1 MMPTGEYSIPIKK
14 KGDRYR
20 RVWAVVKEIPSGCV
34 ATDGQIAALCGH
46 PRHARLVGYAL
57 HALPQDA
64 IIPWHRV
71 INSRGQISLPAH
83 SAEYQQ
89 QRQRLLGEGIE
100 FHGNTVDLK
109 LFGWSTS
116 PDELL
121 WG

>member
-1 MMPTGEYSIPIKK
+1 MTTYG
-14 KGDRYR
+14 R
-20 RVWAVVKEIPSGCV
+20 
-34 ATDGQIAALCGH
+34 IAKIVNCG
-46 PRHARLVGYAL
+46 ARQVGYAMAATPSD
-57 HALPQDA
+57 HD
-64 IIPWHRV
+64 IPWHRV

-83 SAEYQQ
+83 SAEYQE

-121 WG
+121 GG